1 MRNVWES
8 AQVLNPPHTFLAVL
22 TISVLF
28 YFLFIFFFFFQVSLL
43 IISSS
48 PGLNII
54 VQKDDSSIH
63 WINSKRFELARFE
76 LSRVNC
82 R

>member
-28 YFLFIFFFFFQVSLL
+28 YFLFIFIFFQVSLL

-48 PGLNII
+48 PGL
-54 VQKDDSSIH
+54 DC
-63 WINSKRFELARFE
+63 SKG
-76 LSRVNC
+76 
-82 R
+82 

>member
-28 YFLFIFFFFFQVSLL
+28 YFLFIFIFFQVSLL

-63 WINSKRFELARFE
+63 WINSERFESARFK
-76 LSRVNC
+76 LSGVNC

>member
-8 AQVLNPPHTFLAVL
+8 AQVLNPPHAFLAVL

-28 YFLFIFFFFFQVSLL
+28 YFLFIFIFFQVSLL

-63 WINSKRFELARFE
+63 WINSERFELARFK
-76 LSRVNC
+76 LSGVNC

>member
-28 YFLFIFFFFFQVSLL
+28 YFLFIFIFFQVSLL

-63 WINSKRFELARFE
+63 RINSERFELARFK
-76 LSRVNC
+76 LSGVNC

>member
-28 YFLFIFFFFFQVSLL
+28 YFLFIFIFFQVSLL

-54 VQKDDSSIH
+54 VQKDDSCIH
-63 WINSKRFELARFE
+63 WINSERFELARFK
-76 LSRVNC
+76 LSGVNC